1 MKYAVTG
8 GLGFIGSHLV
18 EKLLKRGHEVLII
31 DNLGSHETKHR
42 VERGYVKQLKEI
54 GKLKFLEEDVSKIKD
69 YSIFNGTDTI
79 FHLAALPRVQPSII
93 DPIKYH
99 NTNVN
104 GTLNMLIASVKSE
117 IRRFVFSSSSS
128 VYGEANTIPTPESSA
143 LVPKSPYALHKIIGE
158 QYCQLFESIYGLS
171 TVSLR
176 YFNVYGERQPLSG
189 DYSLV
194 MGIFADQIL
203 KNKPLTINGDGEQK
217 RDFVYVGDVAEAN
230 ILSSLL
236 KKK

>member
-1 MKYAVTG
+1 M
-8 GLGFIGSHLV
+8 
-18 EKLLKRGHEVLII
+18 
-31 DNLGSHETKHR
+31 
-42 VERGYVKQLKEI
+42 
-54 GKLKFLEEDVSKIKD
+54 SKIKD
-69 YSIFNGTDTI
+69 YSIFKGIDTM

-104 GTLNMLIASVKSE
+104 GTLNMLIASVKSD

-128 VYGEANTIPTPESSA
+128 VYGEAKKVPTSESSD

-158 QYCQLFESIYGLS
+158 QYCQLFESIYDLS

-189 DYSLV
+189 EYSLV
-194 MGIFADQIL
+194 MGVFADQIM
-203 KNKPLTINGDGEQK
+203 KNKPLTNWSKSI
-217 RDFVYVGDVAEAN
+217 
-230 ILSSLL
+230 
-236 KKK
+236 